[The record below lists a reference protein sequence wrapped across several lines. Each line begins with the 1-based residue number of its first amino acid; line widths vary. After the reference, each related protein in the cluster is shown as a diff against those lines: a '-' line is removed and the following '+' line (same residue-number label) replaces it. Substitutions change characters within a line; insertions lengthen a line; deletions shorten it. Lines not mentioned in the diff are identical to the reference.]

1 MLLFTT
7 GTANRAFQVSESVR
21 PTIPRMRDNRREGGH
36 ALLRRPQR
44 QIRFGLAFG
53 AVK

>member
-7 GTANRAFQVSESVR
+7 GTAARAFQVSDPVR
-21 PTIPRMRDNRREGGH
+21 PTVPRMRDNRRGGGH

-44 QIRFGLAFG
+44 QIRPGLAFE
-53 AVK
+53 AAK